1 MSGSLSNF
9 IRGLRPFRQRYLT
22 VAAADYL
29 AGERAPEAVIRHE
42 YLDGE
47 VWAMAGESLEHS
59 TICTNLIYLIVGQL
73 RGKPCRALSPNMKVR
88 TTPAGL
94 YSYPDLTVVC
104 GEPVFHDDHRD
115 VLVNPTVI
123 AEVLSPT
130 TEAFDRGTQWIRY
143 QQIATLSDYLLIA
156 QNRPLIEH
164 FVRQTDGH
172 WLYSIAENLT
182 ESVEIVTIDC
192 HLPLAEVYERI
203 AFAGEETVLT

>member
-1 MSGSLSNF
+1 MKVSTMQ
-9 IRGLRPFRQRYLT
+9 IQQRDIPIA
-22 VAAADYL
+22 VADYL
-29 AGERAPEAVIRHE
+29 AGERAPESAIRHE

-104 GEPVFHDDHRD
+104 GEPIFHDEHRD

-130 TEAFDRGTQWIRY
+130 TEAFDRGTKWIRY

-164 FVRQTDGH
+164 YIRQTDGR
-172 WLYSIAENLT
+172 WLYSIAKNLV
-182 ESVEIVTIDC
+182 ESVEITSIDC
-192 HLPLAEVYERI
+192 HLPLTEVYERI
-203 AFAGEETVLT
+203 EFASEGKTLT

>member
-1 MSGSLSNF
+1 MR
-9 IRGLRPFRQRYLT
+9 IRQRYLP

-29 AGERAPEAVIRHE
+29 AGERAPESAIRHE

-104 GEPVFHDDHRD
+104 GKPIFHDEHRD

-130 TEAFDRGTQWIRY
+130 TEAFDRGTKWIRY

-164 FVRQTDGH
+164 YSRQTDGR
-172 WLYSIAENLT
+172 WLYSIAENLA
-182 ESVEIVTIDC
+182 ESVEIASIGC
-192 HLPLAEVYERI
+192 HLPLVEVYERI
-203 AFAGEETVLT
+203 AFAGESTVPT